1 MSGEC
6 VRQSINL
13 SVNFQV
19 LKQLPCIL
27 FNIGPINTNVVNFAN
42 LSVLLPTMWVSCS
55 LVSLLSLYFFAH
67 RISPDTDPRS
77 AFYIGQVMICYV
89 LSCQPDQ
96 AKLRLSFKVQHN
108 ISLIF
113 LAFKRQLHQSRL
125 TGFTLFL
132 SLAQVYL

>member
-1 MSGEC
+1 MGLVFFVSFL
-6 VRQSINL
+6 RL
-13 SVNFQV
+13 NFFV
-19 LKQLPCIL
+19 
-27 FNIGPINTNVVNFAN
+27 
-42 LSVLLPTMWVSCS
+42 
-55 LVSLLSLYFFAH
+55 H

-113 LAFKRQLHQSRL
+113 LGFKRPLHLSRL
-125 TGFTLFL
+125 TGFTLFPA
-132 SLAQVYL
+132 LAQVYL